1 MKLLTLASMKKMM
14 RLSLI
19 VGTLALLGLSCTK
32 ICDEPDVN
40 GINALPFKFKTDGN
54 DGFSQDEINSA
65 YMVRYLIAFGD
76 SLTFPK
82 DTLSLNGRK
91 DFRLTN
97 YDPFRND
104 SIGYVRYN
112 YAIRFENN
120 DTLGYVITQ
129 IKLKGQYTGECA
141 YENQMKRFTWNGQ
154 AQDITEFSNPF
165 LITK

>member
-1 MKLLTLASMKKMM
+1 MKKMM

-19 VGTLALLGLSCTK
+19 VGTLALLSLACTK

-40 GINALPFKFKTDGN
+40 GLNALPFKFKTDGT
-54 DGFSQDEINSA
+54 DGFSQAEINSA

-82 DTLSLNGRK
+82 DTLSLNGNT

-120 DTLGYVITQ
+120 DTLSYVITQ
-129 IKLKGQYTGECA
+129 IELNGQYIGDCA

-154 AQDITEFSNPF
+154 DQDITEFSDSF

>member
-1 MKLLTLASMKKMM
+1 MKKRM
-14 RLSLI
+14 RLYLM
-19 VGTLALLGLSCTK
+19 VGTLALLSLACTK
-32 ICDEPDVN
+32 ICDAPNVDL
-40 GINALPFKFKTDGN
+40 INALPFEFKTEGN
-54 DGFSQDEINSA
+54 DGFSEAEVSSA

-82 DTLSLNGRK
+82 DTISLNGRTN
-91 DFRLTN
+91 FNLTN

-120 DTLGYVITQ
+120 DTLSYVITQ
-129 IKLKGQYTGECA
+129 IELKGQYTGECA
-141 YENQMKRFTWNGQ
+141 YENQLKRFTWNGQ
-154 AQDITEFSNPF
+154 PQDITEFSNPF